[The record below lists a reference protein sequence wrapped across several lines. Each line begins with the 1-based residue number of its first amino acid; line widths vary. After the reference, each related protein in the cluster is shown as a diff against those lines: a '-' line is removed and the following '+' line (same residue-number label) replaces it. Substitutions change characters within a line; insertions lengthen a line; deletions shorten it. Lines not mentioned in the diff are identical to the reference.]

1 MYNAYFWDNSIVNN
15 LMISILNWWLFGIF
29 VIALVIFFSIMTKT
43 YSTVLIATAG
53 VNVLLYVISFISKIK
68 YYLPITLME
77 TNGLLSGIDS
87 TSFIKTII
95 VSLVLVTLLLVILI
109 PTFNKKEILK
119 GITIIFDGYTFFYT
133 LKQLLP
139 INSLIKE
146 LHGIQY
152 SSSIVL
158 KYFKYFINLFAT
170 KYSGSF
176 IDISCKAGSA
186 YFFSTQSS

>member
-53 VNVLLYVISFISKIK
+53 DNVLLYVISFISKIK

-87 TSFIKTII
+87 TSFIKTI
-95 VSLVLVTLLLVILI
+95 
-109 PTFNKKEILK
+109 
-119 GITIIFDGYTFFYT
+119 
-133 LKQLLP
+133 
-139 INSLIKE
+139 
-146 LHGIQY
+146 
-152 SSSIVL
+152 
-158 KYFKYFINLFAT
+158 
-170 KYSGSF
+170 
-176 IDISCKAGSA
+176 
-186 YFFSTQSS
+186 QSKNGQKF